1 MTYAPG
7 KVGSSFRTPAHLKK
21 STQKV
26 TFQPYQK
33 SAGRRRRFFFPPSA
47 EKKTFGNHPLC
58 GVSPLFLVGHVGIF
72 LRARYY
78 HFFSDHSE
86 PKVLPSGV
94 KVFLLR
100 SSTSF
105 FLLLNL
111 SPPLFSL
118 SCLSLSSL
126 LSSDTHS
133 DPCIMMIKFLIL
145 VQGFAGLFR

>member
-78 HFFSDHSE
+78 HFFSDHMPIVNLRFSHQE
-86 PKVLPSGV
+86 SKSFCSVLLP
-94 KVFLLR
+94 R
-100 SSTSF
+100 SSSSSF
-105 FLLLNL
+105 
-111 SPPLFSL
+111 SISL
-118 SCLSLSSL
+118 PLSSL
-126 LSSDTHS
+126 SPVSLSLL
-133 DPCIMMIKFLIL
+133 PVIK
-145 VQGFAGLFR
+145 